1 MSVVAPQPTASA
13 VLSAKQVA
21 AFCQS
26 VGRPGPSA
34 SAVVARGKQLQ
45 CHATAIEASYQA
57 IDPKMRTFVDLYY
70 QKRPYPV
77 FCRQFQTAWSKS
89 HPGQD
94 GRMALWQAHIQ
105 EFLHVTMTWP
115 DDRPDCHVSDLPT
128 EDKEVLIDYLGYEI
142 GLHRGQGN
150 TSLIDVYQALD
161 KSQQ

>member
-1 MSVVAPQPTASA
+1 MSAVAPPPTASA
-13 VLSAKQVA
+13 VLSAEQVA

-26 VGRPGPSA
+26 VGRPGSSA
-34 SAVVARGKQLQ
+34 SAIVARGKQLQ
-45 CHATAIEASYQA
+45 CHATAIEASYQS

-70 QKRPYPV
+70 QQRPYPV

-105 EFLHVTMTWP
+105 EFLDVTMAWP
-115 DDRPDCHVSDLPT
+115 DRPDCRVRDLPDD
-128 EDKEVLIDYLGYEI
+128 DKDVLIDYLGYEI

-150 TSLIDVYQALD
+150 TALIDVYQLMV
-161 KSQQ
+161 KNQP